1 MFRSRIWRFA
11 LVGVVTFVGGAAVG
25 ALGASYVMES
35 AYGSP
40 ADRQF
45 TALQRDLSLLRLA
58 EQGKVDIGQRA
69 LLDRLV
75 WTTHGDTLALALIA
89 NNLRWSQHRHGLARL
104 MSDLDGVGLLN
115 DERDAASRPMREL
128 RRCVATQ
135 AATSTPEPTAC
146 ATQLRMAAAGALAD
160 GFGARAQRD

>member
-1 MFRSRIWRFA
+1 MTEAA
-11 LVGVVTFVGGAAVG
+11 LQQYIQAIR
-25 ALGASYVMES
+25 
-35 AYGSP
+35 P
-40 ADRQF
+40 ADRAVMDAARERQ
-45 TALQRDLSLLRLA
+45 AELAKPPGSLGRLEDYAVRLA

-104 MSDLDGVGLLN
+104 MSDLDGVGLVN

-146 ATQLRMAAAGALAD
+146 ATQLRMAATGALAD